1 MRKRQCLLVAAA
13 ALCAAS
19 AAAQTPTSPASNS
32 IQSFSADYF
41 DPVHPADAYDM
52 VRKLPGFEVIEGDE
66 EVRGFTGSRGNVLF
80 DGRVPLGKQESLEQ
94 MLRRIPAASVLRIE
108 LIRGGS
114 QSAATGSYDLIANVI
129 RKPVSAS
136 TSASALGGF
145 AGADEIGLEP
155 VLRLELT
162 RERDERRLD
171 LSAALDVDIDDDSGR
186 GAIVERN
193 ADGEVLERE
202 QRDEREFE
210 RSLLADAEYKF
221 PMGKGQIV
229 ANANISRTRL
239 SERVASRDH
248 AFSTKVATDREQRW
262 DGEAGLQASASHG
275 TGQLEALVSYR
286 FGRAKAHAEEE
297 EESFTE
303 KTKTAEMIAR
313 LEHRR
318 GTGRLQA
325 FASVEGSLNTL
336 AGDAELRADG
346 IAIPLSGSDVEVTE
360 RRGEGALGAIWKP
373 SDTITVEPSLRAEIS
388 RIQSTGDSEQD
399 ESFLFWKPR
408 LRVSWSKGTNR
419 LTLTAEREAEQ
430 LDFGDFVASVEL
442 DRDDVTAGA
451 SSLRPPTTWSMS
463 ATYEHRFWGSGAVLV
478 TARQEWIDDV
488 IDRVVVESGGELFDA
503 VGNIGSG
510 TRQSLVAELTL
521 PLDRLGLVGMQVR
534 ANATW
539 IRSRVE
545 DPITGD
551 QRVISEDR
559 PFEGEV
565 RLIHDV
571 AGGKWSWGVDASFAH
586 HEREFRLD
594 EERLERKGTAVGA
607 YVEFRPRN
615 DWRLRLE
622 AENIISRALVD
633 TREHYDVSRASGN
646 IETIETRRLRTAPI
660 AIFTARKSFGGG
672 SD

>member
-1 MRKRQCLLVAAA
+1 MAKRSCALVAAA

-19 AAAQTPTSPASNS
+19 AAAQTPTSPTSDS
-32 IQSFSADYF
+32 IRSFSADYF

-52 VRKLPGFEVIEGDE
+52 VRKLPGFEIIEGDE

-80 DGRVPLGKQESLEQ
+80 DGRVPSGKQESLEQ

-114 QSAATGSYDLIANVI
+114 QSASTGSYDLIANVI

-136 TSASALGGF
+136 TTASILGGL
-145 AGADEIGLEP
+145 AAADEVGLKP

-171 LSAALDVDIDDDSGR
+171 ISAALDVDIDDDSGR
-186 GAIVERN
+186 GAIVERSV
-193 ADGEVLERE
+193 DGEVIGRQ

-210 RSLLADAEYKF
+210 RSLSADAEYKF
-221 PMGKGQIV
+221 PIGEAQIV
-229 ANANISRTRL
+229 ANGSLARTRS
-239 SERVASRDH
+239 SERVASRDG
-248 AFSTKVATDREQRW
+248 AFSTEVATNRERRW
-262 DGEAGLQASASHG
+262 DGEAGLQSSLSRG
-275 TGQLEALVSYR
+275 SGQLEALVSYR
-286 FGRAKAHAEEE
+286 FGWVKADAEEE

-303 KTKTAEMIAR
+303 KTRTVETIAR
-313 LEHRR
+313 LEYRR
-318 GTGRLQA
+318 GTERLQG
-325 FASVEGSLNTL
+325 FASIEGSLNTL
-336 AGDAELRADG
+336 AGDAELKVDG
-346 IAIPLSGSDVEVTE
+346 IPVFLSGSDVEVKE
-360 RRGEGALGAIWKP
+360 RRGEGALGAAWKP
-373 SDTITVEPSLRAEIS
+373 SDAITVEPSLRAEMS
-388 RIQSTGDSEQD
+388 RIRSTGDSEQD
-399 ESFLFWKPR
+399 QSFLFWKPR

-419 LTLTAEREAEQ
+419 LTLTAEREAAQ

-451 SSLRPPTTWSMS
+451 ASLRPPTTWSFT
-463 ATYEHRFWGSGAVLV
+463 ATYERRFWDSGALLV
-478 TARQEWIDDV
+478 TARQEWISDV
-488 IDRVVVESGGELFDA
+488 IDRVVLESGGELFDA

-510 TRQSLVAELTL
+510 TRQSLKAELTL
-521 PLDRLGLVGMQVR
+521 PLDRLGLFGMQVR

-539 IRSRVE
+539 LRSRVE

-551 QRVISEDR
+551 RRVISEDR

-607 YVEFRPRN
+607 YVEFRPRR

-633 TREHYDVSRASGN
+633 TREHYNESRASGD

-660 AIFTARKSFGGG
+660 ATFTARKSFGGG